1 MALSYRINA
10 VFVWKPV
17 RLVLEFLECAIRT
30 GITINTRT
38 FYANVLSSSCKK
50 PSQEKRFAG
59 ELEQQPVVNAWIM
72 LKTRGHAELKG
83 ARSVWFP
90 IEDGYDSLLRQKIW
104 ECGSPNVTLLFLFDH
119 DLKSEGEKE
128 VWKVTYRATQSVR
141 VTVKTLRLHPFL
153 QSRTM
158 LRRNLEHGLVGR
170 VITYSIN
177 WILVC
182 EEFISSNNISSQ
194 QYSIA

>member
-1 MALSYRINA
+1 MQ
-10 VFVWKPV
+10 
-17 RLVLEFLECAIRT
+17 
-30 GITINTRT
+30 T
-38 FYANVLSSSCKK
+38 FYILPAKNPAKK
-50 PSQEKRFAG
+50 KRFACK
-59 ELEQQPVVNAWIM
+59 LEQQPVVNAWGIM

-83 ARSVWFP
+83 ALSVWFP

-119 DLKSEGEKE
+119 DLISEGEKE

-141 VTVKTLRLHPFL
+141 VTVKPLRLHPFL

-158 LRRNLEHGLVGR
+158 LRRKLEHGLVRR

-182 EEFISSNNISSQ
+182 EEFTSSNNISSNIQ
-194 QYSIA
+194 LRNISASHRAWF

>member
-1 MALSYRINA
+1 MQ
-10 VFVWKPV
+10 
-17 RLVLEFLECAIRT
+17 
-30 GITINTRT
+30 T
-38 FYANVLSSSCKK
+38 FYILPAKNPAKK
-50 PSQEKRFAG
+50 KRFACK
-59 ELEQQPVVNAWIM
+59 LEQQPVVNAWGIM

-83 ARSVWFP
+83 ALSVWFP

-158 LRRNLEHGLVGR
+158 LRRKLEHGLVRR

-182 EEFISSNNISSQ
+182 EEFTSSNNISSNIQ
-194 QYSIA
+194 LRNISASHRAWF